1 MSYTMELLFD
11 SLYFC
16 FQICIH
22 LIIIRIFVIDQARN
36 QLPSKY
42 ETNV

>member
-16 FQICIH
+16 LQICVH
-22 LIIIRIFVIDQARN
+22 LIAIGIFVIDQARN
-36 QLPSKY
+36 QPPSEY